1 MRTISVIGS
10 GALASIF
17 AKELKHLLSDDYEIR
32 YVFSKTLSHAQA
44 LADVV
49 GAKATDRF
57 EDLLENPSDFV
68 VEFAGI
74 GALKAY
80 AKDVLSHNMNLVMAS
95 AGALAD
101 ERFKADLQT
110 TAKTHNV
117 KLYVAGGAIGGLDLM
132 QTFALMGKCE
142 TMIEST
148 KAPKSLNCAPYLA
161 GRTLS
166 ETDIEKVFEGG
177 VKEAIAGF
185 PKNVNVAVTASAASD
200 NPATTVKL
208 VSTPGVSTN
217 THTITLKNEL
227 MTATIQIASKP
238 DPQNPK
244 SSISTAW
251 SVLALLKNLAS
262 PVVYY

>member
-74 GALKAY
+74 GAVKAY
-80 AKDVLSHNMNLVMAS
+80 AKAVLSCPMNLVIAS

-101 ERFKADLQT
+101 DAFRVELQT
-110 TAKTHNV
+110 MAKSNNV

-132 QTFALMGKCE
+132 QTFALMGKCD
-142 TMIEST
+142 TTIEST
-148 KAPKSLNCAPYLA
+148 KAPKSLNGAPYLA

-166 ETDIEKVFEGG
+166 DTAIETVFEGG
-177 VKEAIAGF
+177 VKDAIAGF

-262 PVVYY
+262 PVVFY